1 MDVKKI
7 IAVAVI
13 VMGVLVAG
21 IIFSG
26 SERNASP
33 AMAEAASVAEV
44 SSFNQAPDFTL
55 SDMDGNEV
63 SLSDF
68 KGNIVIINFWA
79 TWCGPCRFEIPD
91 LIDLQE
97 KYNGDLVILGV
108 SLDYDGP
115 SVVPQFAER
124 LGISYPILYGNG
136 QIAQR
141 YGGVTGIPTTFVIDR
156 DMNVYKRYVGYRPQT
171 VFEKDIQDLI

>member
-79 TWCGPCRFEIPD
+79 TWCIP
-91 LIDLQE
+91 
-97 KYNGDLVILGV
+97 
-108 SLDYDGP
+108 
-115 SVVPQFAER
+115 
-124 LGISYPILYGNG
+124 
-136 QIAQR
+136 
-141 YGGVTGIPTTFVIDR
+141 
-156 DMNVYKRYVGYRPQT
+156 
-171 VFEKDIQDLI
+171 